1 MSTPGVAA
9 YGVTTLGIGTAALL
23 TGDALADTAAM
34 RWAEYVGGAA
44 YLAMQLN
51 YSYSIKKGNDR
62 LDEALRNYYDRYMG
76 DLLDWMRQAVNLL
89 TLITLAVPLFIFS
102 SGIMLLAYAP
112 CINHG
117 LKAKGGMGKSQAE
130 EKKAVACGY
139 WHLWRYNPALIEEGK
154 NPFSLDSKEPN
165 WADFH
170 DLTSSSSVATRH
182 SSSKLG
188 SALAAPYVPDGRG
201 SLPVCQEGIPQ
212 RGRGTLR
219 RSSAHGTAPLQELC
233 SQDSG
238 ELGGLIPYPI
248 YIKGASEC
256 RMLLFLI

>member
-1 MSTPGVAA
+1 MSAPGVAA

-102 SGIMLLAYAP
+102 SGIMLLAYALLIFFGIYYLVFRFI
-112 CINHG
+112 CYG
-117 LKAKGGMGKSQAE
+117 VAGDSRSVQAAE
-130 EKKAVACGY
+130 EVVVETSKAAS
-139 WHLWRYNPALIEEGK
+139 ASS
-154 NPFSLDSKEPN
+154 FSDDDRN
-165 WADFH
+165 
-170 DLTSSSSVATRH
+170 R
-182 SSSKLG
+182 
-188 SALAAPYVPDGRG
+188 VPV
-201 SLPVCQEGIPQ
+201 P
-212 RGRGTLR
+212 
-219 RSSAHGTAPLQELC
+219 
-233 SQDSG
+233 
-238 ELGGLIPYPI
+238 
-248 YIKGASEC
+248 
-256 RMLLFLI
+256 